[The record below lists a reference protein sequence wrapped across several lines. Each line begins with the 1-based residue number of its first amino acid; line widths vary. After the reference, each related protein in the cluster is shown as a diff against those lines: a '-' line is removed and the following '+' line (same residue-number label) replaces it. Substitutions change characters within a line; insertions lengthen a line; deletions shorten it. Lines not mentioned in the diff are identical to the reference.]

1 MHGMS
6 GDGGSRSRRDRSPP
20 KGKIKIN
27 KNMKFTNYYIFF
39 LFRNHWIGFQNRK
52 LIAHVGWVCMIFSI
66 LTYFIMMFINDAKY
80 FSIRLFV
87 SARKLYRFYY
97 TILLK
102 SSYSEQKGNAK
113 LILLHFW
120 RSRLYSVIPLSRK
133 VKLQFYN
140 YL

>member
-27 KNMKFTNYYIFF
+27 KKIRNSQIITHFF
-39 LFRNHWIGFQNRK
+39 SVSESLNWIPKPKINRTICW
-52 LIAHVGWVCMIFSI
+52 LLGLYDFSCLIFSI

-80 FSIRLFV
+80 FFNSTICV
-87 SARKLYRFYY
+87 WARKLYRFYY

-102 SSYSEQKGNAK
+102 SSYSKQKGNAK

-120 RSRLYSVIPLSRK
+120 RSRLYTQSSP
-133 VKLQFYN
+133 
-140 YL
+140 